1 MAAQRWFLHPAIGVA
16 LLAWVGA
23 AAAQSPVRTPYRI
36 AVAGAAVRGSNDAP
50 VTIVEFSDFQCPYC
64 AKAAHTVDEVLKA
77 YPRDVS
83 FVYKNFPLPMHANAE
98 PAARAALAAG
108 RQGKFWDMHDQ
119 LFAHSGDLSPAT
131 LERIA
136 RTLGLDVARFQ
147 TDMSA
152 PEVKE
157 QLDLEIRQGKWAGVR
172 GTPTFFINDRMAQ
185 TNTAEGLKALVAE
198 ELKHSRHE

>member
-1 MAAQRWFLHPAIGVA
+1 MAAQRRFLPPAVGIA

-23 AAAQSPVRTPYRI
+23 AGAEAPIRTPYRI
-36 AVAGAAVRGSNDAP
+36 AVSGSAVRGLKDAP

-77 YPRDVS
+77 YPLEVN
-83 FVYKNFPLPMHANAE
+83 FIYKNFPLPMHPNAE

-108 RQGKFWDMHDQ
+108 RQGKFWEMHDQ
-119 LFAHSGDLSPAT
+119 LFAHSDDLSVAKI
-131 LERIA
+131 RGIA
-136 RTLGLDVARFQ
+136 DKLGLDTTRFEA
-147 TDMSA
+147 DMSS

-157 QLDLEIRQGKWAGVR
+157 QLDLEVRQGKWAGVR

-185 TNTAEGLKALVAE
+185 TSTAQGLKALVAE